1 MAQAHVTLH
10 GTKYPIV
17 GPGEFDLGELN
28 DCENFFNATFND
40 EEINSRKLSAI
51 LYVSAHRVD
60 PSITPKDIRSLKP
73 DDLAAINEELR
84 RWQAEEDDGS
94 PPAEEPAEP
103 SSSENGSSSSAELPP
118 VRVPSP
124 IGGLTSDTSSDS
136 ALPTYV
142 N

>member
-17 GPGEFDLGELN
+17 APGEFDLGELN

-51 LYVSAHRVD
+51 LYVSAHRVN
-60 PSITPKDIRSLKP
+60 PAVTPKDIRSLKAEE
-73 DDLAAINEELR
+73 LAAINEELE

-94 PPAEEPAEP
+94 PPVEEPDEHSSSESDLNGSAEP
-103 SSSENGSSSSAELPP
+103 SP
-118 VRVPSP
+118 VHVLSP
-124 IGGLTSDTSSDS
+124 TGDRTSDTSSGS
-136 ALPTYV
+136 VPQTYAS
-142 N
+142 

>member
-51 LYVSAHRVD
+51 LYVSAKRVD
-60 PSITPKDIRSLKP
+60 PSVTPKDIRSLTP
-73 DDLAAINEELR
+73 EDLASINEELT

-94 PPAEEPAEP
+94 PPAEGLEEP
-103 SSSENGSSSSAELPP
+103 SSSENGSSNSVELPP
-118 VRVPSP
+118 VRVLSP
-124 IGGLTSDTSSDS
+124 TGDRTSDTSSDS
-136 ALPTYV
+136 APQTFAS
-142 N
+142 